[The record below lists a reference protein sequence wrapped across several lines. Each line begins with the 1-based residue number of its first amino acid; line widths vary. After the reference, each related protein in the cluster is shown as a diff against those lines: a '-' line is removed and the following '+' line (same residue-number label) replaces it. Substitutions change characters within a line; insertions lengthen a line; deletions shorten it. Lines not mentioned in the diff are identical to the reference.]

1 MTKANVAAV
10 VLAAGEGT
18 RMRSARPKVLHELAG
33 LPMIRHLLA
42 TVERLE
48 PRASVVVIGPGMD
61 AVADAVKPHPTVVQA
76 KPLGTGH
83 AVLAARALLEGFTG
97 DLLVLF
103 GDTPLVTAPTLKR
116 LLAARRKKP
125 QAAVAVLG
133 FRPADAHGYA
143 RLVTGRKGALE
154 AIVEARDASAAER
167 RITLCNSGVMA
178 IDGRQALA
186 LLAKLDR
193 RNAKR
198 EYYLTSIVA
207 LARKEGLP
215 CTYVEAPEEELIGI
229 NSRADLALAEA
240 TLQRRLRARAMAE
253 GATLLAPETVWLSH
267 DTRLGRDVTIGPHVF
282 FGPGV
287 EVADGVAIRGF
298 CHIEG
303 ARIAEGAVIGP
314 FARLRP
320 DAAIGREAHIGNFV
334 EVKNTEVGEGAKA
347 NHLAYLGDARVGA
360 GTNIGAGTVTCNY
373 DGYSKYRTEIGK
385 GSFIGTNSSLVAP
398 VKIGDDAYVATGS
411 VITRDVPDGALAI
424 SRAKEEQRPGWV
436 EKFRARKWAEK
447 AAKAGAVA
455 YAAHV
460 EAAAKAKTKKR
471 RGG

>member
-1 MTKANVAAV
+1 
-10 VLAAGEGT
+10 
-18 RMRSARPKVLHELAG
+18 
-33 LPMIRHLLA
+33 
-42 TVERLE
+42 
-48 PRASVVVIGPGMD
+48 
-61 AVADAVKPHPTVVQA
+61 
-76 KPLGTGH
+76 
-83 AVLAARALLEGFTG
+83 
-97 DLLVLF
+97 
-103 GDTPLVTAPTLKR
+103 
-116 LLAARRKKP
+116 
-125 QAAVAVLG
+125 
-133 FRPADAHGYA
+133 
-143 RLVTGRKGALE
+143 
-154 AIVEARDASAAER
+154 
-167 RITLCNSGVMA
+167 MA
-178 IDGRQALA
+178 IDGRHALA
-186 LLAKLDR
+186 LLARVGK
-193 RNAKR
+193 RNAKG

-207 LARKEGLP
+207 LARKAGLP
-215 CTYVEAPEEELIGI
+215 CVYVEAPEEELIGI

-240 TLQRRLRARAMAE
+240 VMQRHLRARAMAE

-287 EVADGVAIRGF
+287 EVADRVAIRGF

-334 EVKNTEVGEGAKA
+334 EVKNSEVGEGAKA

-360 GTNIGAGTVTCNY
+360 GANIGAGTVTCNY

-398 VKIGDDAYVATGS
+398 LKIGDDAYVATGS

-424 SRAKEEQRPGWV
+424 ARAKEEQRPGWV

-447 AAKAGAVA
+447 AAKAGTAA

-460 EAAAKAKTKKR
+460 EATAEAKSKAKAKAKTKTKY
-471 RGG
+471 RG